1 MGLSL
6 YTKLTRLVVCGGDM
20 PLVLMYVCSL
30 TISLSLSPSLS
41 LSLSSLYLLYRL
53 CCIRYH
59 LTIYVEQRALEMEYW
74 RSVTKCVAK
83 PLVRTMVLSQ
93 SQAEAY

>member
-1 MGLSL
+1 MLI
-6 YTKLTRLVVCGGDM
+6 D
-20 PLVLMYVCSL
+20 P
-30 TISLSLSPSLS
+30 LS
-41 LSLSSLYLLYRL
+41 LSLLHLLYRL

-83 PLVRTMVLSQ
+83 PLVRLVTVLSQ
-93 SQAEAY
+93 SQTQAEACYV